1 MTETEERERAAAE
14 VKWYFN
20 VQEER
25 RVQNQQRF
33 RRRRDGSQLLS
44 NLLAS
49 EWRNEHELRLYERK
63 KRREGEGERERER
76 DNGASV
82 SERRR
87 RRWGRESFKRERS
100 TLRLGERQTSRG
112 ASFPLRGARRR
123 ALRV

>member
-63 KRREGEGERERER
+63 KRREREGEGERERER
-76 DNGASV
+76 
-82 SERRR
+82 ERQRSLCFR
-87 RRWGRESFKRERS
+87 ATTTTMGKRE
-100 TLRLGERQTSRG
+100 
-112 ASFPLRGARRR
+112 F
-123 ALRV
+123 

>member
-1 MTETEERERAAAE
+1 MGTEERERAAAE

-63 KRREGEGERERER
+63 KRRERGGGGERERE
-76 DNGASV
+76 NGASV